1 MFIKILNRTLEK
13 YGTLDKVTIHK
24 TFVEE
29 VHTGKLTFGKA
40 DGALIMNEYR
50 YTPESVPDPVV
61 AKDAYY
67 FPVIQY
73 TNGQGDIVFPDDWKT
88 KEFQAK

>member
-1 MFIKILNRTLEK
+1 
-13 YGTLDKVTIHK
+13 VTIHK

-29 VHTGKLTFGKA
+29 VQTGKLTFGKA

-50 YTPESVPDPVV
+50 YNADSVPDPVV
-61 AKDAYY
+61 AKDGYY

-73 TNGQGDIVFPDDWKT
+73 TNGKGEIVFPDDWKV
-88 KEFQAK
+88 KNFQAK